1 MAHWVQYHTPVRMGC
16 GIDEGEGPPFAVLS
30 DKVPFTDDGGPI
42 GEVVWLV
49 GLRDEPGGPVYLG
62 EWFVIDDVQ
71 PSDHEEFDYC
81 YIGEEG
87 ASLRPMPVL
96 SGRPWFG
103 ALLRLTGDFRF
114 GLTQVPPGRVLDGL
128 RAAAAEAGFPEE

>member
-16 GIDEGEGPPFAVLS
+16 GIDECGGPPFAVLT
-30 DKVPFTDDGGPI
+30 DKVPFSDTGGPF

-49 GLRDEPGGPVYLG
+49 GLRDEPGSPMYLG
-62 EWFVIDDVQ
+62 EWFVIDKMP
-71 PSDHEEFDYC
+71 PSDNPDFAYC
-81 YIGEEG
+81 YAGEAG

-96 SGRPWFG
+96 SGRPWYR

-114 GLTQVPPGRVLDGL
+114 GLTRVPPGPILDGL
-128 RAAAAEAGFPEE
+128 RAAAAEAGHPQG